1 MAKPVARFYDELYT
15 ANIDTDDMFIGS
27 GTKSK
32 MVTVDTSSLD
42 KLVYEGRNFKY
53 EDGRLNSGI
62 IEKVTLLDSD
72 GTVVQTITG
81 MKIDAGELAGAT
93 LGDLTN
99 SLVTRLYYGG
109 LKFVGSEV
117 EDFLSGSV
125 GKDVLMGNAGDDELE
140 GGGGKDK
147 LVGGAGSDTFI
158 FSVGMGRDTIKDFDA
173 DGGGNLQDYI
183 QAAFAD
189 VDSITQDGKNTV
201 VDFGDGDIFVLKN
214 IDADL
219 VTMEDF
225 VV

>member
-1 MAKPVARFYDELYT
+1 MAKPVARYFEELYT
-15 ANIDTDDMFIGS
+15 ADIDTDDMFISS

-62 IEKVTLLDSD
+62 IEKVSLLDSD

-81 MKIDAGELAGAT
+81 MKIDAGQLAGAT
-93 LGDLTN
+93 LEEFTS
-99 SLVTRLYYGG
+99 SLVTRLYFGG
-109 LKFVGSEV
+109 MKFVGSEV
-117 EDFLSGSV
+117 EDSLSGSV
-125 GKDVLMGNAGDDELE
+125 GKDVLIGKGGDDQL
-140 GGGGKDK
+140 GGGGAKDK
-147 LVGGAGSDTFI
+147 LVGGTGSDSFI
-158 FSVGMGRDTIKDFDA
+158 FSVDMGQDTIKDFDA

-189 VDSITQDGKNTV
+189 VDSITQDGKNTL

-214 IDADL
+214 VDADL